1 LNTARIDPESFVFG
15 KDFNAEQRAAFDAMA
30 AERGSGM
37 DASLLNQDRSIGNS
51 DGQYYYNA
59 IRDEAIKPNNILNG
73 YLGVQPIPN
82 LMANGSSTRG
92 SRGNIS
98 SGMTMPTLQERGI
111 GTGTQGY
118 GMGVPTLQEQGIGDA
133 QQYLRQDMMANGSSN
148 RGVNTASNM
157 MASGSNNGRGVDTSL
172 SNTMGRDIAKGMGDG
187 LNNVMRMTENIQSKY
202 GDPNDKT
209 IDEIMAKFNA
219 DNEYNRVTESGMS
232 KAQSDKILADAQLPF
247 RDQGGSGFLNS
258 LDPIDFAFRMAAGGD
273 TTQNSIDAHRRNKT
287 ANFGDGLMAYKDE
300 NMLNQDG
307 TTYTPVS
314 DATDG
319 YHFKSGKDAG
329 KIARGDMTMGGL
341 PMGLFGHLYQQGTG
355 LIKGDGSFGKG
366 AYLQAVDNNRG
377 LAASG
382 NAPFLQNFF
391 DKVTVKAP
399 SLSDFVPSGLLN
411 RSPSED
417 AIRIAKQK
425 EAGTFQPGKKAQAYE
440 QPKQTVADRKGYT
453 PQPKAK
459 AKVKVDYNKNT
470 PAPTQKKQSRAGA
483 GAAKAKI
490 TRTTGSRGG
499 RGNVAKKRRTGGR

>member
-1 LNTARIDPESFVFG
+1 MTFG
-15 KDFNAEQRAAFDAMA
+15 KDFNAEQRAAFDAMS

-37 DASLLNQDRSIGNS
+37 NASLLNQDRSIGNS

-172 SNTMGRDIAKGMGDG
+172 SNTMGRDIASGMGDG
-187 LNNVMRMTENIQSKY
+187 LNNVMSMTQGIQSKY
-202 GDPNDKT
+202 GNPNDRSVQQ
-209 IDEIMAKFNA
+209 IMS
-219 DNEYNRVTESGMS
+219 EYNVNNAENAFQGTDNNRTFLQKTGDAIGDRYSGVMDTLYNPD
-232 KAQSDKILADAQLPF
+232 AAD
-247 RDQGGSGFLNS
+247 GGSGYYNS
-258 LDPIDFAFRMAAGGD
+258 LRGYPMRLFAGGD
-273 TTQNSIDAHRRNKT
+273 VSEDDIAAHIVNKKMDT
-287 ANFGDGLMAYKDE
+287 PFYGDGSGLTGYKHQ
-300 NMLNQDG
+300 NMKQLDG
-307 TTYTPVS
+307 STYIPVS
-314 DATDG
+314 DNPSG
-319 YHFKSGKDAG
+319 YHFLGGKDAG
-329 KIARGDMTMGGL
+329 LLSGDKQLPGGGI
-341 PMGLFGHLYQQGTG
+341 PMALGAYGYQTINGLLDGT
-355 LIKGDGSFGKG
+355 IGKG
-366 AYLQAVDNNRG
+366 SHTQAMDNIRG
-377 LAASG
+377 VAASG
-382 NAPFLQNFF
+382 NADALSGILDRMDQG
-391 DKVTVKAP
+391 KAR
-399 SLSDFVPSGLLN
+399 DEV
-411 RSPSED
+411 
-417 AIRIAKQK
+417 IKQRIADK
-425 EAGTFQPGKKAQAYE
+425 TFVPGKKAPAYE
-440 QPKQTVADRKGYT
+440 PPKQTVADRKGYT